1 MVSIC
6 VYIYICVCLHIY
18 IYIYVKIHMRG
29 KFSLNKN
36 TSLSREGFN
45 NKSDITFIID
55 ETKLSPDNCQVFSCH
70 FITNL

>member
-1 MVSIC
+1 MC
-6 VYIYICVCLHIY
+6 VFTYT
-18 IYIYVKIHMRG
+18 YIYVKIYIKG

-36 TSLSREGFN
+36 TSLSGEGFN

-55 ETKLSPDNCQVFSCH
+55 ETKLSPNYCQVVSCH